1 MAKREELMIMTNE
14 NQNSD
19 LVLSS
24 PQKAAVLVRMFSN
37 ETAQNVVSYL
47 TREEK
52 QTLIR
57 ELYKLPD
64 FETNIL
70 LQVADEYLRYF
81 KSKNLGNMTNG
92 IEYVKE
98 LFKDIPE
105 KDLEKML
112 GSIYQN
118 IDNPFEFLNYVRDV
132 EPLLSILIGE
142 DAQTIA
148 TVATHIDPKI
158 AAEILQKLPEEKMME
173 TVLAI
178 SKMGQLDNELLFK
191 MGKMLENKI
200 GIMSSGGVQAEQD
213 GIKKIV
219 NILNNIQRSTERVV
233 LDKLDII
240 DPELA
245 QEIKEN
251 LFTFDDLVKID
262 DLQMQKVLN
271 EIQDISTLAKAMKLA
286 KEELKEKLFKCMSEG
301 RREMVSEE
309 IDGMPPLRLVDAEAA
324 QQTIAQIVKQLEKDG
339 KIQLARGEED
349 VIL

>member
-1 MAKREELMIMTNE
+1 MIMTNE